1 MTIAVIAICFA
12 ALASNRVAP
21 DVALIGGVAILLIG
35 GVLTPQQAFAG
46 LANEAVVTIG
56 VLYISVWRLPAA
68 GDSARLVDR
77 CDHHHRSAVD
87 VAVPTL
93 SEATQGSG
101 VRPQGAIRGATSA
114 WPHKKSPRG

>member
-1 MTIAVIAICFA
+1 MGWEAYLTIAVIAICFA

-21 DVALIGGVAILLIG
+21 DVALVGGVAILLIG

-56 VLYISVWRLPAA
+56 VLYIVVA
-68 GDSARLVDR
+68 GLKD
-77 CDHHHRSAVD
+77 
-87 VAVPTL
+87 T
-93 SEATQGSG
+93 
-101 VRPQGAIRGATSA
+101 GAIAWLTQHILGRPSA